1 MTSTR
6 TTVIL
11 ALAAAG
17 LILGVGVAARVSPG
31 FKSAATDVGLTALIV
46 LVLVGLL
53 GALIAPVLDLW
64 THDDALPRSDN
75 RDQLS
80 DRRDVPV
87 PGGSAP
93 HTGNLR

>member
-31 FKSAATDVGLTALIV
+31 FKSAATDVGLTALSCSSWS
-46 LVLVGLL
+46 GCW
-53 GALIAPVLDLW
+53 ALIAPVLDLW